1 MSPRT
6 SPPSHTHIDP
16 PPPGSELGQVRLFLA
31 SRSPRRRQLL
41 QEHGYDVRLL
51 ESGLDDGLLRC
62 GRVDPSQWVA
72 ALAYLKAEAGLRTVR
87 RYSPCLAAPVSGAS
101 PTRPAVILGAD
112 TAVVAAER
120 IIGQP
125 RDADEARRIL
135 QTLSEGRHEVVT
147 GVALLDLEG
156 TRRTFFH
163 DSAWVEVGRLS
174 EQAIQSY
181 LETGLWQGKA
191 GAYNLRE
198 RLEAGW
204 PIRYE
209 GDPTTIMGLPMDRL
223 GEAVRRFCQL

>member
-1 MSPRT
+1 MSPRM
-6 SPPSHTHIDP
+6 SPPPHSHIDP
-16 PPPGSELGQVRLFLA
+16 PPPGVELRHVRLFLA

-62 GRVDPSQWVA
+62 GLVEPAQWVA
-72 ALAYLKAEAGLRTVR
+72 ALAYLKAEAGLRAVQR
-87 RYSPCLAAPVSGAS
+87 HSPCLAPAAS
-101 PTRPAVILGAD
+101 DDPAKRHAVILGAD
-112 TAVVAAER
+112 TAVVAADR

-125 RDADEARRIL
+125 RDADDARRIL
-135 QTLSEGRHEVVT
+135 ETLSDGPHEVVT

-163 DSAWVEVGRLS
+163 DTASVEVGRLS
-174 EQAIQSY
+174 EEAIQSY